1 MDEADAVKEEWF
13 RLLIDC
19 VQGTKEVENT
29 SPHFFKPGLQKK
41 KGTLN
46 GILKTIF
53 EEEGNSDFNFKY
65 VAFTVRVAED
75 SSC

>member
-1 MDEADAVKEEWF
+1 MVQIAD
-13 RLLIDC
+13 RLCTGDK
-19 VQGTKEVENT
+19 GS
-29 SPHFFKPGLQKK
+29 SPHFFKPGLQK

-53 EEEGNSDFNFKY
+53 EEEGNSDFNFEY